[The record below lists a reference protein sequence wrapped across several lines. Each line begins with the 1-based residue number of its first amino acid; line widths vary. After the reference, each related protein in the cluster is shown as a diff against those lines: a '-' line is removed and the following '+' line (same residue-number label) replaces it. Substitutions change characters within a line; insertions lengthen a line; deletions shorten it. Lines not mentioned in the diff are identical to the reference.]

1 MLVSLSLA
9 LFMARIC
16 FKQKVIL
23 LLMMLIQV
31 TSVYGNDKNLAIF
44 VDNSYPPYMFEL
56 EGKKVEGL
64 YPKLL
69 SEIIRGTGFTADI
82 VAVPWKRALL
92 YGGAGAGAVGGAYKN
107 DKREKIYDYSAPLYE
122 EKMVIFVNKGQQ
134 FEFKD
139 LDDLSGKTIG
149 VNRGWSYGQKFDA
162 AREEKLFEVN
172 VRADLSDNFKMLALG
187 RIDCLILDQ
196 LSGESYIQH
205 LGLGDTIVSL
215 PVPFDLNNS
224 HLIIPKELNMKEFL
238 NKFDASLAAM
248 RENGLYDEILKQ
260 FIQEAQSSH
269 E

>member
-1 MLVSLSLA
+1 
-9 LFMARIC
+9 MARIGVY
-16 FKQKVIL
+16 QQVVL
-23 LLMMLIQV
+23 LLVLLVQV
-31 TSVYGNDKNLAIF
+31 SSVFGDHPDLAIF
-44 VDNSYPPYMFEL
+44 VDNSYPPYMYEP
-56 EGKKVEGL
+56 EEKDVAGL

-69 SEIIRGTGFTADI
+69 LEIISGTSVTAEI

-92 YGGAGAGAVGGAYKN
+92 YGGDGVGAVGGAYKN
-107 DKREKIYDYSAPLYE
+107 DKRLKKYDYSAPLYE

-134 FEFKD
+134 FEYND

-162 AREEKLFEVN
+162 AREKELFKVN

-205 LGLGDTIVSL
+205 LGLNDKIVAL
-215 PVPFDLNNS
+215 PVPFSLNNS
-224 HLIIPKELNMKEFL
+224 HLIIPKELDMKAFL
-238 NKFDASLAAM
+238 KEFDASLAKM
-248 RENGLYDEILKQ
+248 REAGTYDDIVQQ
-260 FIQEAQSSH
+260 FIQDTVSSH

>member
-1 MLVSLSLA
+1 MTRSC
-9 LFMARIC
+9 FQ
-16 FKQKVIL
+16 FKQKVVL
-23 LLMMLIQV
+23 LLIMLVQV
-31 TSVYGNDKNLAIF
+31 STVYGHEDLEIF
-44 VDNSYPPYMFEL
+44 VDNSYPPYMYEL
-56 EGKKVEGL
+56 EERKVAGL

-69 SEIIRGTGFTADI
+69 NEIISSTGFTADI

-134 FEFKD
+134 FEFND

-149 VNRGWSYGQKFDA
+149 VNRGWSYGQKFDS
-162 AREEKLFEVN
+162 ARENKLFKVN

-187 RIDCLILDQ
+187 RIDCLILDR

-205 LGLGDTIVSL
+205 LELSDKIVAL
-215 PVPFDLNNS
+215 PVPFDMNNS
-224 HLIIPKELNMKEFL
+224 HLIIPKELNMHEFL

-248 RENGLYDEILKQ
+248 RESGIYDQIVQQ
-260 FIQEAQSSH
+260 FIQDTVSSH
-269 E
+269 K